1 MSDFDNIEIFKGKSF
16 SGLFKDIYNNS
27 KDKEKQIKILIAE
40 LRPLVKTIGDA
51 TIIVP
56 LIKEYLDIGVKNDEQ
71 LVKMAAIVQRATKT
85 SGDDGSGGFG
95 LTPEEKDQLLKQA
108 DEVADQI
115 NKTDERFVDLIDK
128 SDSIKK
134 EE

>member
-1 MSDFDNIEIFKGKSF
+1 MSEFDNIEIFKGKSF

-85 SGDDGSGGFG
+85 TGEDASGGFG
-95 LTPEEKDQLLKQA
+95 LSAEEKENLLKEADAVA
-108 DEVADQI
+108 DEFD
-115 NKTDERFVDLIDK
+115 KSGEKFVDLIEK
-128 SDSIKK
+128 TESTKK
-134 EE
+134 EI

>member
-1 MSDFDNIEIFKGKSF
+1 MSEFDNIEIFKGKSF

-85 SGDDGSGGFG
+85 TGEDTSGGFG
-95 LTPEEKDQLLKQA
+95 LSSEEKEQLLKQA
-108 DEVADQI
+108 DEVADEFD
-115 NKTDERFVDLIDK
+115 KSGEKFVDLLDRT
-128 SDSIKK
+128 DSIK
-134 EE
+134 EEK

>member
-1 MSDFDNIEIFKGKSF
+1 MSEFDNIEIFKGKSF

-85 SGDDGSGGFG
+85 TGEDTSGGFG
-95 LTPEEKDQLLKQA
+95 LSSEEKEQLLKQA
-108 DEVADQI
+108 DEVADEFD
-115 NKTDERFVDLIDK
+115 KSGEKFVDLLDRT
-128 SDSIKK
+128 DSAKGEK
-134 EE
+134 

>member
-1 MSDFDNIEIFKGKSF
+1 MSEFDHIEIFKGKSF
-16 SGLFKDIYNNS
+16 SGLFKDIYENS

-71 LVKMAAIVQRATKT
+71 LVKLAAIVQRATKT
-85 SGDDGSGGFG
+85 TGDDSSGGFA
-95 LTPEEKDQLLKQA
+95 LTPEEKEQLLKKA
-108 DEVADQI
+108 DEVADEFG
-115 NKTDERFVDLIDK
+115 KSDEKFVDLLEK
-128 SDSIKK
+128 TDSLKK
-134 EE
+134 ED

>member
-1 MSDFDNIEIFKGKSF
+1 MSEFDNIEIFKGKSF

-85 SGDDGSGGFG
+85 TGEDTSGGFG
-95 LTPEEKDQLLKQA
+95 LSSEEKEQLLKQA
-108 DEVADQI
+108 DEVADEFD
-115 NKTDERFVDLIDK
+115 KSGEKFVDLLDRT
-128 SDSIKK
+128 DSIKGEK
-134 EE
+134 